1 MARFHSLDQW
11 LVAEKDVGTY
21 LGAHPWRTVEAV
33 VEITDGRG
41 GGQMGDAIQ
50 EECCEQEALPL

>member
-21 LGAHPWRTVEAV
+21 LSAHPCRTVEAV